1 MKTMIVTGAAG
12 GLGEQVALRA
22 SESGYR
28 VALVDVDLQRVQA
41 AAGRMSNAVGYRAD
55 ASSESDIEAVLD
67 QFGDVPDVLVNNA
80 GIVRFGPLLE
90 QSAEAFRQVIDVN
103 LVGCFI
109 TAKAVAK
116 RMVKRGSGNIVNI
129 SSINA
134 THPGPGAGAYPA
146 SKAAVVSLTQHMSLE
161 WGPLGLRVNAI
172 APGFIDAGMSAP
184 IYADPKVRKLRGG
197 AVPQRRLGLA
207 DDIANAVLFLASEQ
221 AAYING
227 HELVVDGGVVNSVLA
242 QLPRE

>member
-1 MKTMIVTGAAG
+1 MKTMIVTGAGG
-12 GLGEQVALRA
+12 GLGEQIALRA
-22 SESGYR
+22 SQAGYR
-28 VALVDVDLQRVQA
+28 VGLVDVDEQKVKA
-41 AAGRMSNAVGYRAD
+41 AAARISNAVGYRAD
-55 ASSESDIEAVLD
+55 ASSESDIEGVLD

-90 QSAEAFRQVIDVN
+90 QSAEAFQKVVDVN

-116 RMVKRGSGNIVNI
+116 RMVKRGSGSIINIT
-129 SSINA
+129 SINA
-134 THPGPGAGAYPA
+134 VHPGPGAGAYPA
-146 SKAAVVSLTQHMSLE
+146 SKVAVASLTQHMSLE
-161 WGPLGLRVNAI
+161 WAPAGLRVNAI

-197 AVPQRRLGLA
+197 AVPTRRLGTA
-207 DDIANAVLFLASEQ
+207 DDIANAALFLASDQ

-227 HELVVDGGVVNSVLA
+227 HELVVDGGVVNSILM
-242 QLPRE
+242 QLPRD

>member
-12 GLGEQVALRA
+12 GIGEQIALRA
-22 SESGYR
+22 TQAGYR
-28 VALVDVDLQRVQA
+28 VGLIDVDARRVEA
-41 AAGRMSNAVGYRAD
+41 AAANMSNAVGYGAD

-67 QFGDVPDVLVNNA
+67 LFGDVPDVLVNNA
-80 GIVRFGPLLE
+80 GIVRFGPLID
-90 QSAEAFRQVIDVN
+90 QSAEAFRKVIDVN
-103 LVGCFI
+103 VVGCFI
-109 TAKAVAK
+109 TAKAVAR
-116 RMVKRGSGNIVNI
+116 RMLKRGSGSIVNL

-161 WGPLGLRVNAI
+161 WGPGGVRVNAI

-184 IYADPKVRKLRGG
+184 IYADARVRQLRGG
-197 AVPQRRLGLA
+197 AVPQRRLGSA
-207 DDIANAVLFLASEQ
+207 DDIANAVLFLASDL
-221 AAYING
+221 AGYING

-242 QLPRE
+242 QLPRD